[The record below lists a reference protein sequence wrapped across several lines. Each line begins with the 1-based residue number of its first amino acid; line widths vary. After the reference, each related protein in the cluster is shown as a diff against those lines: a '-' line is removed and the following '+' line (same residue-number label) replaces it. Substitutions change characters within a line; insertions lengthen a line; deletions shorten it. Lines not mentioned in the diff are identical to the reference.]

1 VGVNGAGKRQGEQV
15 TSSTADLRRPL
26 ADSAIVEHV
35 FAAVMEHKL
44 PPGAKLPETAL
55 CEAFEASR
63 SQIRRILVV
72 LAGRGVVTLHPNR
85 GAYVSRPNA
94 SEARE
99 VFEAR
104 RAIERSVVYSAASR
118 IDRFALDELRANSRA
133 GAVAESRGDRRES
146 IRLSGHF
153 HIRLAE
159 IAGNSVMT
167 KYLEELVARTSLII
181 GLYGSSRSRSCSEAE
196 HDALLDA
203 LSAGNKMHA
212 VKLMEEHLCHI
223 EKTLAVRDEP
233 AEPVDIRHIL
243 QP

>member
-1 VGVNGAGKRQGEQV
+1 VAVNGKGKANKM
-15 TSSTADLRRPL
+15 TASTADLHRPV
-26 ADSAIVEHV
+26 ADSAIIEHV

-44 PPGAKLPETAL
+44 PPGAKLPENAL

-63 SQIRRILVV
+63 TQIRRILVV

-94 SEARE
+94 IEARE

-118 IDRFALDELRANSRA
+118 IFSSALDELRANCSA
-133 GAVAESRGDRRES
+133 GAAAEARGDLRES
-146 IRLSGHF
+146 IRLSGYF

-181 GLYGSSRSRSCSEAE
+181 GLYGSSRARTCLEDE

-203 LSAGNKMHA
+203 LASGDKTRAA
-212 VKLMEEHLCHI
+212 ELMEEHLCHI
-223 EKTLAVRDEP
+223 EEGLDVRDAP
-233 AEPVDIRHIL
+233 AEPVDLRQIL
-243 QP
+243 KV